1 MLCNRHRIEI
11 YELYR
16 SLPRLETQRHVLRKI
31 APDDLQDIFAYA
43 SDPEVTQ
50 HLRWGPHKT
59 QSETRAYLDQV
70 LLEYQTGQD
79 GPWGMEY
86 RDSGRI
92 IGSIHLMAI
101 SAQHR
106 KAEIGFVLARTYW
119 NQRLAT
125 EALRRVLAYC
135 FETVGLNRLEGLCL
149 VENHAAKRVLEK
161 VGMVREG
168 LLRESLFQKGAFR
181 NFELYAILRHDQ
193 ATHREQHGP
202 QFCAF

>member
-1 MLCNRHRIEI
+1 MPCRGHRIEVA
-11 YELYR
+11 ELYR
-16 SLPRLETQRHVLRKI
+16 SLPRLDTRRLVLRKL
-31 APDDLQDIFAYA
+31 APEDLQGVFAYA

-50 HLRWGPHKT
+50 HLRWGPHRTQGQTKT
-59 QSETRAYLDQV
+59 YLDQV
-70 LLEYQTGQD
+70 LQEYQTGQD

-86 RDSGRI
+86 KDTGRL

-106 KAEIGFVLARTYW
+106 KAEIGFVLSRTRW
-119 NQRLAT
+119 NRGLAT
-125 EALRRVLAYC
+125 EALRCVLAYS
-135 FETVGLNRLEGLCL
+135 FETIGLNRLEGLCL

-181 NFELYAILRHDQ
+181 DFELYAILKRDHQ
-193 ATHREQHGP
+193 
-202 QFCAF
+202 